1 MSSNVSCAELGA
13 NTMLSTSPCVPHLD
27 CIRSPCAPFVA
38 CPVLGP
44 ARWTSTMTHGVSVI
58 IAYPIFSCMRLK
70 PGPDV
75 AVIDRAPPHEAP
87 ITADIAPISS
97 SIWRYV
103 PPTLGRFSAIISAI
117 SEAGVIG

>member
-1 MSSNVSCAELGA
+1 
-13 NTMLSTSPCVPHLD
+13 
-27 CIRSPCAPFVA
+27 
-38 CPVLGP
+38 
-44 ARWTSTMTHGVSVI
+44 MTHGVSVI

-97 SIWRYV
+97 SIWRCV

>member
-1 MSSNVSCAELGA
+1 
-13 NTMLSTSPCVPHLD
+13 
-27 CIRSPCAPFVA
+27 
-38 CPVLGP
+38 
-44 ARWTSTMTHGVSVI
+44 MTHGVSVI
-58 IAYPIFSCMRLK
+58 MAYPIFSCMRLK

-75 AVIDRAPPHEAP
+75 AVIDREPPQEAP

-103 PPTLGRFSAIISAI
+103 PPTLGRLSAIISAI